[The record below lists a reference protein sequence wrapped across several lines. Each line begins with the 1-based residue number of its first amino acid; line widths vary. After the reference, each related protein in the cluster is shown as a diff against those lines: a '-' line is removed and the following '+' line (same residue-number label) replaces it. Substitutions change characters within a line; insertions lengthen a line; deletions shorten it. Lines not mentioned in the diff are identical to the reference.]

1 MAKLWLRC
9 CCAMVLMV
17 WLPCAQAQV
26 DPDNGQTAG
35 QSGAAA
41 ASEPVVAEPAGADR
55 KPKSKALFWTVLVLA
70 LLFVLGSAL
79 ALNGLGGKQAASR
92 IKHGDGKDNSR

>member
-9 CCAMVLMV
+9 CCAIVLMV
-17 WLPCAQAQV
+17 WLPCAQAQI
-26 DPDNGQTAG
+26 DTDNGQAVE
-35 QSGAAA
+35 QSETPVVP
-41 ASEPVVAEPAGADR
+41 EPVAEPTIDNR

-79 ALNGLGGKQAASR
+79 ALNGLGGKHPASGR
-92 IKHGDGKDNSR
+92 KHKDDKGDGQ